1 MKIIVVGDGKVGFA
15 IAKQLNQE
23 GHDIT
28 VVENKSSVLS
38 STMNQLDIVGVQGNG
53 ASLDTLMEARVSS
66 SDLLI
71 AATSTDEVNIIC
83 CLLAKKLGARH
94 TIARIRNPEYK
105 NTVRLIKDE
114 LGLSMSINPEQAAAR
129 EILRAI
135 RFSNSIKVSSFAK
148 GRIELAEVKIKE
160 NSPLSNMRICDI
172 NRRMKSEVLFVA
184 VQIIGE
190 VIIPNG
196 NTVIY

>member
-83 CLLAKKLGARH
+83 CLLAKKLGAIH
-94 TIARIRNPEYK
+94 TIARIRNP
-105 NTVRLIKDE
+105 
-114 LGLSMSINPEQAAAR
+114 
-129 EILRAI
+129 
-135 RFSNSIKVSSFAK
+135 
-148 GRIELAEVKIKE
+148 
-160 NSPLSNMRICDI
+160 
-172 NRRMKSEVLFVA
+172 
-184 VQIIGE
+184 
-190 VIIPNG
+190 
-196 NTVIY
+196 

>member
-28 VVENKSSVLS
+28 VVENKANVLS

-53 ASLDTLMEARVSS
+53 ASLDTLLEARVPS

-83 CLLAKKLGARH
+83 CLLAKKLGARLPLLVFVIQN
-94 TIARIRNPEYK
+94 TI
-105 NTVRLIKDE
+105 T
-114 LGLSMSINPEQAAAR
+114 Q
-129 EILRAI
+129 
-135 RFSNSIKVSSFAK
+135 
-148 GRIELAEVKIKE
+148 
-160 NSPLSNMRICDI
+160 
-172 NRRMKSEVLFVA
+172 FV
-184 VQIIGE
+184 
-190 VIIPNG
+190 
-196 NTVIY
+196 

>member
-71 AATSTDEVNIIC
+71 R
-83 CLLAKKLGARH
+83 LHQRM
-94 TIARIRNPEYK
+94 
-105 NTVRLIKDE
+105 RLI
-114 LGLSMSINPEQAAAR
+114 
-129 EILRAI
+129 
-135 RFSNSIKVSSFAK
+135 
-148 GRIELAEVKIKE
+148 
-160 NSPLSNMRICDI
+160 
-172 NRRMKSEVLFVA
+172 LFV
-184 VQIIGE
+184 VYWQKIGRK
-190 VIIPNG
+190 
-196 NTVIY
+196 TYDCTYS

>member
-71 AATSTDEVNIIC
+71 AATSMDEVNIIC

-94 TIARIRNPEYK
+94 TIARIRTDYVHEQQARYRTAIADLEQRIANASAGERVKLNKKLTTLQAQDTEIRTYEEKIHHLADQMISIDLDDGVKK
-105 NTVRLIKDE
+105 NY
-114 LGLSMSINPEQAAAR
+114 
-129 EILRAI
+129 AI
-135 RFSNSIKVSSFAK
+135 FQDV
-148 GRIELAEVKIKE
+148 LAKIK
-160 NSPLSNMRICDI
+160 
-172 NRRMKSEVLFVA
+172 
-184 VQIIGE
+184 
-190 VIIPNG
+190 
-196 NTVIY
+196 

>member
-28 VVENKSSVLS
+28 VVENKSNVLS

-83 CLLAKKLGARH
+83 CLLAKTHWWDIIL
-94 TIARIRNPEYK
+94 P
-105 NTVRLIKDE
+105 LIW
-114 LGLSMSINPEQAAAR
+114 
-129 EILRAI
+129 
-135 RFSNSIKVSSFAK
+135 SFCA
-148 GRIELAEVKIKE
+148 
-160 NSPLSNMRICDI
+160 
-172 NRRMKSEVLFVA
+172 
-184 VQIIGE
+184 
-190 VIIPNG
+190 
-196 NTVIY
+196 

>member
-94 TIARIRNPEYK
+94 TIARIRNPEYN

-114 LGLSMSINPEQAAAR
+114 LGLTSLCSVIIS
-129 EILRAI
+129 EILYLIKKSFSLLSPRAI
-135 RFSNSIKVSSFAK
+135 STKIRF
-148 GRIELAEVKIKE
+148 
-160 NSPLSNMRICDI
+160 PLM
-172 NRRMKSEVLFVA
+172 
-184 VQIIGE
+184 
-190 VIIPNG
+190 
-196 NTVIY
+196 